1 VLGGYDLVHVQEPYV
16 GGFIRF
22 RTKVTTIHDT
32 SYGEV
37 MSIFS
42 HEASRDWK
50 RLSFY
55 LGLGY
60 LMEYASGASSG
71 LIIAPSPQVRDE
83 LVNVYHLN
91 PSRVRVIMNG
101 VDPRNRYLE
110 ISKESAKEI
119 LNVRGRLIFTTS
131 QHVARKRLDVFMS
144 AMRILDKRGLLRGV
158 EVRIG
163 GDGPLRYRLE
173 EMSRK
178 LGLTSKVRFMG
189 WLSRDQLELHYRAAD
204 VFVVS
209 SDYEAGPITMLE
221 AMVAE
226 TPVVST
232 RIRGFPELARDGVDA
247 LLVGPGDYVAM
258 ANAIIEALT
267 NEDLARRLMRNGRE
281 FAMRFTWDRVAK
293 ETLSA
298 YREAVGD

>member
-1 VLGGYDLVHVQEPYV
+1 
-16 GGFIRF
+16 
-22 RTKVTTIHDT
+22 
-32 SYGEV
+32 
-37 MSIFS
+37 
-42 HEASRDWK
+42 
-50 RLSFY
+50 
-55 LGLGY
+55 
-60 LMEYASGASSG
+60 
-71 LIIAPSPQVRDE
+71 
-83 LVNVYHLN
+83 
-91 PSRVRVIMNG
+91 MNG

-267 NEDLARRLMRNGRE
+267 NEDLARRLMCNGRE